1 MRILIIEDEKEL
13 LRDIAKGL
21 TMKGYAVDGADDGAE
36 GCRMALDDEYDLV
49 VLDLNLPGMDGFS
62 ILKELRQSRPQTKVL
77 ILSANWELDS
87 KLSGFELGASDYM
100 TKPFHFAELEAR
112 VRVLLNRKFIQQSST
127 LTCEGITLDTLNRKA
142 EAGGVPLNLTAKE
155 LGILEYFLLNQGRL
169 ITQQELIE
177 HVWNGDADPF
187 SNSVR
192 VHLSALRKKL
202 KAGLGHDP
210 IRTKIGEGYLLC

>member
-1 MRILIIEDEKEL
+1 MRILLIEDEREL
-13 LRDIAKGL
+13 LQDIAKGL
-21 TMKGYAVDGADDGAE
+21 MIKGYAVDQAEDGIT
-36 GCRMALDDEYDLV
+36 GCQMALDEDYDLV

-62 ILKELRQSRPQTKVL
+62 FLKELRQSGAQTKVL
-77 ILSANWELDS
+77 ILSANSELDS

-100 TKPFHFAELEAR
+100 TKPFQFAELEAR
-112 VRVLLNRKFIQQSST
+112 IRVLLNRKFIQQANC
-127 LTCEGITLDTLNRKA
+127 LTYGELSLDTLNRTVEIRKA
-142 EAGGVPLNLTAKE
+142 SVSFTTKE
-155 LGILEYFLLNQGRL
+155 LAILEYFLLNPGRL

-202 KAGLGHDP
+202 KSGLGYDP
-210 IRTKIGEGYLLC
+210 IQTRIGEGYVLC

>member
-21 TMKGYAVDGADDGAE
+21 TMKGYAVDGADDGAA

-112 VRVLLNRKFIQQSST
+112 IRVLLNRKFIQQSST

>member
-36 GCRMALDDEYDLV
+36 GCRMALDEEYDLV

-62 ILKELRQSRPQTKVL
+62 ILKELRQNCPQTKVL

-112 VRVLLNRKFIQQSST
+112 IRVLLNRKFIQQSST

-202 KAGLGHDP
+202 KAGLGYDP

>member
-36 GCRMALDDEYDLV
+36 GCRMALDEEYDLV

-77 ILSANWELDS
+77 ILSANWEL
-87 KLSGFELGASDYM
+87 GASDYM

-127 LTCEGITLDTLNRKA
+127 LTCEEITLDTLNRKA

>member
-36 GCRMALDDEYDLV
+36 GCRMALDEEYDLV

-112 VRVLLNRKFIQQSST
+112 IRVLLNRKFIQQSST

-142 EAGGVPLNLTAKE
+142 EVGGVPLNLTAKE